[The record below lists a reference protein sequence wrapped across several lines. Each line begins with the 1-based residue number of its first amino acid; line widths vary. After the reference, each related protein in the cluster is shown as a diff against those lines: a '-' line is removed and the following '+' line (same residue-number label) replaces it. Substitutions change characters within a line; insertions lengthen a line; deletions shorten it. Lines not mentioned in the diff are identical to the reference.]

1 MSNETTNDFYILY
14 VLPARKLFPITFL
27 GSIFWI
33 AGFSYLMVWW
43 ATSTGDTFGI
53 PDAVS
58 SELMSN
64 KQVPSWTS
72 VILCG
77 KTTKVAAQ
85 GAIHK

>member
-1 MSNETTNDFYILY
+1 MYIEGLKCDLNVY
-14 VLPARKLFPITFL
+14 VVFAARKLFPITFL

-58 SELMSN
+58 A
-64 KQVPSWTS
+64 V
-72 VILCG
+72 
-77 KTTKVAAQ
+77 
-85 GAIHK
+85 

>member
-1 MSNETTNDFYILY
+1 MIF
-14 VLPARKLFPITFL
+14 VVAARKLFPITFL

-58 SELMSN
+58 S
-64 KQVPSWTS
+64 Q
-72 VILCG
+72 
-77 KTTKVAAQ
+77 
-85 GAIHK
+85 

>member
-1 MSNETTNDFYILY
+1 MKFDINVY
-14 VLPARKLFPITFL
+14 VVCAARKLFPITFL

-58 SELMSN
+58 A
-64 KQVPSWTS
+64 V
-72 VILCG
+72 
-77 KTTKVAAQ
+77 
-85 GAIHK
+85 